1 MKKILLLD
9 ICGTITEKN
18 TTIDFIKS
26 LGHSLPWYKIILGRI
41 LWKSFKI
48 DYLRR
53 EYIKELSGYT
63 REHLESKAQKY
74 INDLHY
80 DNRVIKYVEYL
91 RKNYFDIYII
101 SASLDVI
108 TSSISNK
115 FGFNC
120 LISSEL
126 DFNKNLCSGKLKI
139 DVLDKKES
147 MISNDIFESK
157 NITCIISDNFGDYQL
172 MKMCTYP
179 FAISRNNNA
188 ERYWK
193 DKNVYIIKR

>member
-26 LGHSLPWYKIILGRI
+26 LGHDLPPYKKIFGRV
-41 LWKSFKI
+41 LWRVFKI

-53 EYIKELSGYT
+53 EYIKKLFGY
-63 REHLESKAQKY
+63 ENEYLKIKSQEY
-74 INDLHY
+74 INNLYY
-80 DNRVIKYVEYL
+80 DEVVIKYVYYL
-91 RKNYFDIYII
+91 KNNGFDIYLI
-101 SASLDVI
+101 SASLDII

-126 DFNKNLCSGKLKI
+126 DFNENLCSGKLKS
-139 DVLDKKES
+139 DALDKKES
-147 MISNDIFESK
+147 MISDDIFESR

-193 DKNVYIIKR
+193 DKNIYIIKR